1 MTNLLLPGNVLHMTL
16 TNEPLETDKK
26 VRLAVAAE
34 IRGWLG
40 KRRHSQAWL
49 AQELGLGRAAIVKKL
64 AGDQS
69 FSLEQL
75 VLTAAAF
82 DITLG
87 QLLGEDILNAKS
99 PRPAMRD
106 EDSGQLPQLDS
117 NQQPL
122 D

>member
-1 MTNLLLPGNVLHMTL
+1 MTL

-49 AQELGLGRAAIVKKL
+49 AQELGLGRAAILKNL
-64 AGDQS
+64 AGYQY
-69 FSLEQL
+69 FCMEQH
-75 VLTAAAF
+75 VLTNAAYE
-82 DITLG
+82 ITLG

-106 EDSGQLPQLDS
+106 EDSGQLHQLDS

-122 D
+122 E